1 MNPSKS
7 EARWRRLIA
16 EQERS
21 GCNVR
26 EFAEERGISAWSL
39 YGWRSRLGVAGGRGR
54 GRTARR
60 RDGDEAELVAVDV
73 VGGSARTLAAPE
85 SELVI
90 ELDDVRVRVPSG
102 FDADE
107 VARLVRV
114 LRASC

>member
-1 MNPSKS
+1 MKPSTT

-21 GCNVR
+21 GSSVR
-26 EFAEERGISAWSL
+26 EFATAKGISAWSL
-39 YGWRSRLGVAGGRGR
+39 YGWRSRLGVAGGGAR
-54 GRTARR
+54 GRTGRR
-60 RDGDEAELVAVDV
+60 RDAEEAELVAVDV
-73 VGGSARTLAAPE
+73 VDGGRGVAA
-85 SELVI
+85 SEPQLLI
-90 ELDDVRVRVPSG
+90 EFGDVRVRVPQG